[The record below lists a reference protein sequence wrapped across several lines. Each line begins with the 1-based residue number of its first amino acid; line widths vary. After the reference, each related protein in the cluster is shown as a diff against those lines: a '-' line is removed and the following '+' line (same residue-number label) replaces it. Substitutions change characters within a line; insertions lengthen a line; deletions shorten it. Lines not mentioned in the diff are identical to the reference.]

1 MTKNNLN
8 ILLIHPEIS
17 RTKYNFVGVIE
28 NECLELEY
36 ISSLMKENGIPRIMN
51 TPKGNISPERSLRW
65 YGRADSIK
73 IWQYCSVPAMGL
85 DFWQKN

>member
-1 MTKNNLN
+1 MKTEALN

-36 ISSLMKENGIPRIMN
+36 ISALFKEQGHIVSMYDGQVEDI
-51 TPKGNISPERSLRW
+51 TVAEK
-65 YGRADSIK
+65 IK
-73 IWQYCSVPAMGL
+73 RYFAM
-85 DFWQKN
+85 